1 MRWCAHCV
9 PSVCERQNLAGD
21 WGEGDYGEDVGAVK
35 TEVVIPVEHLR
46 EPYRVS
52 KDSSD
57 CISIAGEQAHAA
69 RGNGQEDVA
78 VPLRHAV
85 FHPPVRVV
93 RHQPDVVLPCGRT
106 GAADEGVNLG
116 LCEEEDNDWCID
128 LEGVNEVVKAG

>member
-1 MRWCAHCV
+1 M

-57 CISIAGEQAHAA
+57 CIGVAGEQAHAA
-69 RGNGQEDVA
+69 RRNGQKDIA
-78 VPLRHAV
+78 VPL
-85 FHPPVRVV
+85 
-93 RHQPDVVLPCGRT
+93 
-106 GAADEGVNLG
+106 
-116 LCEEEDNDWCID
+116 
-128 LEGVNEVVKAG
+128 